1 MPFTKE
7 EAAKQRGRPT
17 QPKLI
22 TQHETDVLRVRVGL
36 RGVEAEKNSGPPFI
50 VVDNVVGIVYTADGV
65 QIQNSAGHFTH
76 ITWDSVVF
84 MVSEKMDV

>member
-22 TQHETDVLRVRVGL
+22 THHETDVLRVRLGL
-36 RGVEAEKNSGPPFI
+36 RGVQAEKNSGPPFI

-76 ITWDSVVF
+76 VTWDSVVF

>member
-1 MPFTKE
+1 MPFIKE
-7 EAAKQRGRPT
+7 EDAKKRGRPT

-22 TQHETDVLRVRVGL
+22 TQHETDNLRIRIGL

-50 VVDNVVGIVYTADGV
+50 VVDNVIGIVYTAEGV
-65 QIQNSAGHFTH
+65 QVQNSAGHFTH
-76 ITWDSVVF
+76 VTWSSVVF

>member
-50 VVDNVVGIVYTADGV
+50 VVDNVVGIVYTADGG

-76 ITWDSVVF
+76 VTWDSVVF